1 MICAARSGRSGD
13 AYLVLLSAV
22 LLGYAMLGKGFAYL
36 GLPPLYIGEIAF
48 LIGIVIFWRSR
59 CFASVLTTPPALLLA
74 ATMAW
79 VLVRTLPYISDYG
92 FDALRDS
99 VVVMYGGFAFILIAL
114 LLEDRRRI
122 HVILRYYNVF
132 LGIYVPVSALILLF
146 QRYNGDYI
154 PNVPGTNIPLLKVS
168 PGDPAVHLCG
178 AVVFALAGLRKIT
191 PVWILIAYPS
201 LAMVAS
207 ISRGPLLA
215 SLLPI
220 MFATLV
226 LGKLRQ
232 VIRVSL
238 IGLTIFGVIYAVEPA
253 FTTYAEAE
261 HSWERPVSTRQIV
274 ENVISIVSPSGEQT
288 EGTKEWR
295 LRWWDIIIEDTIFG
309 SHFWTGRG
317 FGLNLGDADGFEDTD
332 HPDLPP
338 LRSPHNV
345 HMTMLARAGVPG
357 AVLWFAFIAS
367 WFTMLMQAMRL
378 ARRRMQAEWAGLF
391 VFIGCYVMSVIIN
404 ATFDVGLEGP
414 MQGVWFW
421 SLIGFGIGSVM
432 VYRCQPGLGHKD
444 LFASEPR

>member
-1 MICAARSGRSGD
+1 MIRAARSGRAGD
-13 AYLVLLSAV
+13 AYLVLLSGV

-48 LIGIVIFWRSR
+48 LTGIVIFWRSR
-59 CFASVLTTPPALLLA
+59 CFASVLTTLPALLLA

-79 VLVRTLPYISDYG
+79 VLLQTLPFVGDYG

-99 VVVMYGGFAFILIAL
+99 VVVVYGGFAFILIAL
-114 LLEDRRRI
+114 LLEDHRRI
-122 HVILRYYNVF
+122 NAILRYYHRF
-132 LGIYVPVSALILLF
+132 LDIYVPMSASILLF
-146 QRYNGDYI
+146 QRYMGEYI
-154 PNVPGTNIPLLKVS
+154 PDIPGTNIPLLWIS

-178 AVVFALAGLRKIT
+178 AIVFALAGLRKVT
-191 PVWILIAYPS
+191 PVWTLIAFPS
-201 LAMVAS
+201 LTIVAS

-215 SLLPI
+215 GFLPVI
-220 MFATLV
+220 FAVLM

-232 VIRVSL
+232 LAQALL
-238 IGLTIFGVIYAVEPA
+238 IGLLIFGVAYVVEPA
-253 FTTYAEAE
+253 FTSYTEAE
-261 HSWERPVSTRQIV
+261 HSSKRPVSTRQIV
-274 ENVISIVSPSGEQT
+274 ENVVSIVSPSGEQT

-295 LRWWDIIIEDTIFG
+295 LQWWDMIIGDTIFG

-317 FGLNLGDADGFEDTD
+317 FGLNLGDADGFQDGD

-367 WFTMLMQAMRL
+367 WFTMLLQAMRL
-378 ARRRMQAEWAGLF
+378 ARRRMQTEWAGLF
-391 VFIGCYVMSVIIN
+391 LFTSCYVMSIIIN
-404 ATFDVGLEGP
+404 ASFDVGLEGP

-421 SLIGFGIGSVM
+421 CLIGFGIGSVM